1 MCSDYAALACCCSPH
16 PPHTS
21 HLPAGVVSPVPL
33 MQAGLAYVSVHTS
46 QSGQGPELRGQ
57 LMPYGKVMGNS
68 AAIAK

>member
-1 MCSDYAALACCCSPH
+1 
-16 PPHTS
+16 
-21 HLPAGVVSPVPL
+21 
-33 MQAGLAYVSVHTS
+33 MQAGLVYVSVHTS